1 MKRAALRRPVRAAF
15 LSVVG
20 TNDMNFLEFLSKKEA
35 IAAEDVPRLEEIVRT
50 EGVSVEQVLIKQGI
64 IPEDVFLRLKG
75 EYFNMPVRPP
85 GEVKVPAEISKQI
98 PQESSLHYKFM
109 ATGVKD
115 GVLEM
120 GIVDP
125 DNIEAMDAI
134 QFISSKIGMPFKIF
148 LISERN
154 FDEFANRRG
163 GISGEVDTALS
174 EFETERGTEDA
185 PKPDEIQDID
195 APKAIAGKKG
205 ETIVEDAPV
214 TKMVAVILRH
224 ATEGGASD
232 IHIENMG
239 EKIRVR
245 FRVDG
250 TLHTSLLLPAS
261 VHSAIMSR
269 IKILASLKLDEKR
282 KPQDGRFSARIDGRK
297 IDFRVSTLPSYYGE
311 KVVLRILDSEK
322 GVLSLTS
329 VGMNDVDL
337 EMVREA
343 LKRPYGMI
351 LLTGPTGSGKSTT
364 LYAMLNE
371 LDRDSDNVISLEDPV
386 EYSMPGVNQ
395 SQVRPEIGYTFA
407 SGLRSILRQD
417 PDIIMVGEIRDKE
430 TASLAVQAALT
441 GHLVFSTLHTNSA
454 TGVITRLIDMG
465 VDPYLIAPTLLLAIG
480 QRLVT
485 KLCPGGG
492 KEIPVTEAMKMII
505 DKDFADLPDEFLK
518 KINIPDHVYEAAQT
532 TECPSGVRGRLAVF
546 EMLQIDADVQSIILK
561 NAGETAIYDM
571 ARKKGMLTMREDAM
585 LKAFEGKIPFVEV
598 NKL

>member
-1 MKRAALRRPVRAAF
+1 M
-15 LSVVG
+15 S
-20 TNDMNFLEFLSKKEA
+20 FLEFLSKKEA
-35 IAAEDVPRLEEIVRT
+35 IASDDVLRLGELAET
-50 EGVSVEQVLIKQGI
+50 EGVSAEQILIKQGI
-64 IPEDVFLRLKG
+64 VDEDTLMRMKG
-75 EYFNMPVRPP
+75 EYFNMPVRPH
-85 GEVKVPAEISKQI
+85 GEVKVPPEIAKQI
-98 PQESSLHYKFM
+98 PQESSIHYKFM
-109 ATGVKD
+109 ATGMKD
-115 GVLEM
+115 GVLEV

-134 QFISSKIGMPFKIF
+134 QFISSKIGVPFKVF
-148 LISERN
+148 LISEN
-154 FDEFANRRG
+154 DFSDLVNHRG
-163 GISGEVDTALS
+163 GIKGEVDTALS
-174 EFETERGTEDA
+174 ELETEFVVDDA
-185 PKPDEIQDID
+185 EKSGDEVQDID
-195 APKAIAGKKG
+195 KNQAPTGKKG

-224 ATEGGASD
+224 ATEGNASD
-232 IHIENMG
+232 IHIENTG

-250 TLHTSLLLPAS
+250 TLHTSLLLPVS
-261 VHSAIMSR
+261 VHPAIISR

-311 KVVLRILDSEK
+311 KVVMRILDSEK
-322 GVLSLTS
+322 GALSLTS

-337 EMVREA
+337 AMVREA
-343 LKRPYGMI
+343 IERPYGMI

-386 EYSMPGVNQ
+386 EYSMPGVSQ

-430 TASLAVQAALT
+430 TAQLAVQAALT

-492 KEIPVTEAMKMII
+492 KEIPVTEAMRMMI
-505 DKDFADLPDEFLK
+505 DKDFEDLPEEFRK
-518 KINIPDHVYEAAQT
+518 NIPIPDHVYEAT
-532 TECPSGVRGRLAVF
+532 PTPECPSGVKGRLAVF
-546 EMLQIDADVQSIILK
+546 EMLQVDGDIQKIILK
-561 NAGETAIYDM
+561 NAGETEISNM
-571 ARKKGMLTMREDAM
+571 ARKKGMLTMREDAL